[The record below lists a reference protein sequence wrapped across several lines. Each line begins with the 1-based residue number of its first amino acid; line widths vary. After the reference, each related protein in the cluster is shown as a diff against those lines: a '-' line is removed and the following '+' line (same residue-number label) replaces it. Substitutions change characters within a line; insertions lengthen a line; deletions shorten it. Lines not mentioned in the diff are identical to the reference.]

1 MSHKNTMIMKE
12 IKLLFLAI
20 TCTLMFSS
28 CATIITGSTCKVTID
43 GNVDEPVTIT
53 TTFQTYED
61 VELPQ
66 VVLINR
72 KAIDGQRI
80 EIESEHY
87 KFKDVVLR
95 KSINPWAW
103 GNILIGGLIGLAI
116 DLGTNAVS
124 EPAIDYFR
132 IKPIPKENK
141 DAKEAEA
148 VKEEQNVI

>member
-1 MSHKNTMIMKE
+1 MKK
-12 IKLLFLAI
+12 IRLFLTIIA
-20 TCTLMFSS
+20 CMLMFTS
-28 CATIITGSTCKVTID
+28 CATIITGTTSKVTID
-43 GNVDEPVTIT
+43 GDVNEPVTIT
-53 TTFQTYED
+53 TNFQTYED

-66 VVLINR
+66 VVTISR

-80 EIESEHY
+80 QIESEHY

-95 KSINPWAW
+95 KAINGWAW

-124 EPAIDYFR
+124 KPAIDSFN

-141 DAKEAEA
+141 EAPNTEKEDR
-148 VKEEQNVI
+148 

>member
-1 MSHKNTMIMKE
+1 MKR
-12 IKLLFLAI
+12 IRLFLTAI
-20 TCTLMFSS
+20 ACMLMFSS
-28 CATIITGSTCKVTID
+28 CATFVTGTTSKVIID
-43 GNVDEPVTIT
+43 GDVNEPVTIT
-53 TTFQTYED
+53 TSFQTYED

-66 VVLINR
+66 VVTISR

-80 EIESEHY
+80 KIESEHY

-95 KSINPWAW
+95 KAINGWAW

-124 EPAIDYFR
+124 KPAIDSFN

-141 DAKEAEA
+141 EAPNTEKEDW
-148 VKEEQNVI
+148 Q

>member
-1 MSHKNTMIMKE
+1 MKKVRLY
-12 IKLLFLAI
+12 IYAI
-20 TCTLMFSS
+20 ASMLMFSS
-28 CATIITGSTCKVTID
+28 CATIITGTTSKVTID
-43 GNVDEPVTIT
+43 GDVNEPVTIT
-53 TTFQTYED
+53 TSFQTYED

-66 VVLINR
+66 VVKISR

-80 EIESEHY
+80 QIDSEHY

-95 KSINPWAW
+95 KSINGWAW

-124 EPAIDYFR
+124 KPAIDSFN

-141 DAKEAEA
+141 EASNIEKENR
-148 VKEEQNVI
+148 Q